1 MNFLS
6 QTNAARDEQIE
17 QKLEVE
23 ICEAARVDA
32 GHVDNLDNNDVKLA
46 SNNIDALM
54 RRMSLS
60 STREIDSLIADLKV
74 LRAKVASDGGR
85 VEHAVR
91 EYTELNQSVIQLTK
105 IISDGLTH
113 LKRVPSLPKV
123 GSLRTT
129 PDAEDAP

>member
-6 QTNAARDEQIE
+6 QSNAARNEKIE
-17 QKLEVE
+17 QEPEVE
-23 ICEAARVDA
+23 SRETARTDGGHADNVD
-32 GHVDNLDNNDVKLA
+32 DDVKLA

-60 STREIDSLIADLKV
+60 STREIDSLIGELKV
-74 LRAKVASDGGR
+74 LRAKVASDGNR

-91 EYTELNQSVIQLTK
+91 DYTELNQSVVQLTK

-113 LKRVPSLPKV
+113 LKRAPTLPKV
-123 GSLRTT
+123 GALRTT
-129 PDAEDAP
+129 QNVEEAP

>member
-32 GHVDNLDNNDVKLA
+32 GHVDNLDNDVKLA

-60 STREIDSLIADLKV
+60 STREIDSLIAELKV

-91 EYTELNQSVIQLTK
+91 EYTELNQSLIQLTK

-113 LKRVPSLPKV
+113 LKRVPSLPK
-123 GSLRTT
+123 SAL
-129 PDAEDAP
+129 

>member
-23 ICEAARVDA
+23 ICE
-32 GHVDNLDNNDVKLA
+32 
-46 SNNIDALM
+46 
-54 RRMSLS
+54 
-60 STREIDSLIADLKV
+60 
-74 LRAKVASDGGR
+74 
-85 VEHAVR
+85 AVR

-113 LKRVPSLPKV
+113 LKRAPSLPKV

>member
-32 GHVDNLDNNDVKLA
+32 GHIDNLDNDVKLA

-60 STREIDSLIADLKV
+60 STREIDSLIAELKV
-74 LRAKVASDGGR
+74 LRAKVASDGSR

-129 PDAEDAP
+129 PEAEDAL

>member
-1 MNFLS
+1 MNF
-6 QTNAARDEQIE
+6 QNQAIAVADEQIE
-17 QKLEVE
+17 QKPDVE
-23 ICEAARVDA
+23 ICESARADRGRGDDVH
-32 GHVDNLDNNDVKLA
+32 GDVKLA

-60 STREIDSLIADLKV
+60 STREIDGLIAELKV
-74 LRAKVASDGGR
+74 LRAKVASDGSR

-113 LKRVPSLPKV
+113 LKRVPTLPKV
-123 GSLRTT
+123 GALRTAA
-129 PDAEDAP
+129 DAEDAP

>member
-32 GHVDNLDNNDVKLA
+32 GHIDNLDNDVKLA

-60 STREIDSLIADLKV
+60 STREIDSLIAELKV

-91 EYTELNQSVIQLTK
+91 EYTELNQSLIQLTK
-105 IISDGLTH
+105 IISDGLTN

>member
-32 GHVDNLDNNDVKLA
+32 GHVDNLDNDVKLA

-60 STREIDSLIADLKV
+60 STREIDSLIAELKV

-91 EYTELNQSVIQLTK
+91 EYPELNQSVIQLTK

-113 LKRVPSLPKV
+113 LKRVPTLPKV

>member
-23 ICEAARVDA
+23 ICEAARGDA
-32 GHVDNLDNNDVKLA
+32 GHVDNLDNDVKLA

-60 STREIDSLIADLKV
+60 STREIDSLIAELKV

-91 EYTELNQSVIQLTK
+91 EYTELNQSLIQLTK